1 MNQIK
6 NVTINELKKLY
17 ETNEYNIEIETPDGW
32 KTISD
37 WFNKGVLPIVE
48 LKTNNHTTKCALNHM
63 IEVKRDGN
71 FVWMLADEIEIG
83 DIVLTDSGEEEI
95 IEKQFCGEEECY
107 DFTVE
112 SENHRYWGDGIS
124 SHNSGKSY
132 ICSGNV
138 VKDALRQNVPVI
150 LIDTEDRLDEVW
162 MRNIGIDP
170 ENPLLQRLQTN
181 SIENVMQIVTLASK
195 DYKEQNA
202 NIPLEEQSGLLFVID
217 SLGALYAND
226 EIQRFGEGEMSMTD
240 GMRRAGAMTK
250 MVNNILSNIA
260 STKMGCMVTN
270 HVYATTDMYSDDVI
284 PGGQKLIF
292 LTTQILQMNK
302 LKLKAKDVEGGVEG
316 ASDSDVVGIRSK
328 CKVYKSNWNKCFETV
343 EVQIPYTTGMN
354 PYSGLFDLFEAKG
367 VLKKEG
373 NQYVYNSLKDG
384 KEVFKKFRKN
394 ITNEDYDMLM
404 KDFMET
410 SKTEKS
416 VDEILKEVEKNEKK

>member
-1 MNQIK
+1 MKPFDLSKLRK
-6 NVTINELKKLY
+6 NVTKSMEGVSFGFTKPTVWFSSGCYALNWLL
-17 ETNEYNIEIETPDGW
+17 TQD
-32 KTISD
+32 
-37 WFNKGVLPIVE
+37 FNKAFPL
-48 LKTNNHTTKCALNHM
+48 
-63 IEVKRDGN
+63 DGKIN
-71 FVWMLADEIEIG
+71 MLAG
-83 DIVLTDSGEEEI
+83 SSG
-95 IEKQFCGEEECY
+95 
-107 DFTVE
+107 
-112 SENHRYWGDGIS
+112 
-124 SHNSGKSY
+124 SGKSY

-138 VKDALRQNVPVI
+138 VKDALRQNVPVV

-170 ENPLLQRLQTN
+170 ENPLLQRIQTN
-181 SIENVMQIVTLASK
+181 SIENVMQIVTMASK
-195 DYKEQNA
+195 DYKEQNTDV
-202 NIPLEEQSGLLFVID
+202 PLEEQSGLLFVID

-240 GMRRAGAMTK
+240 GMRRAGAITK

-260 STKMGCMVTN
+260 STKMGCIVTN

-316 ASDSDVVGIRSK
+316 AADSDVVGIRSK
-328 CKVYKSNWNKCFETV
+328 CKVYKSNWNKCFESV

-373 NQYVYNSLKDG
+373 NQYAYYSLKTG
-384 KEVFKKFRKN
+384 ELVFKKFRKN
-394 ITNEDYDMLM
+394 IENSDYDLLM
-404 KDFMET
+404 KDFMEV
-410 SKTEKS
+410 SQSEKTVDQILKS
-416 VDEILKEVEKNEKK
+416 VEQNSDELE